1 VKGDKTG
8 LVEGMNIT
16 ALISIGTS
24 VLPAVPTDAIV
35 SFGGQDYIFI
45 RTNEAVAEEHHEE
58 ETAHA
63 GEGKKDEHA
72 AKAAINF
79 ERVQVIRGASDVG
92 YTEVTVIK
100 NVPPSTPVITKGA
113 FFVLAKM
120 TNTGHQH

>member
-1 VKGDKTG
+1 VVKGDKTG
-8 LVEGMNIT
+8 LIEGMNIT

-58 ETAHA
+58 EGAHA
-63 GEGKKDEHA
+63 AE
-72 AKAAINF
+72 AAINF